1 MAGSIVSGDDERM
14 PLRDRVFEQLREDIL
29 NGKYIVNEELK
40 EIPIGKELGV
50 SRTPVREALRKLEL
64 EGLVTIIPNK
74 GAYVTGISA
83 EDVHDIYVIRSYL
96 EGLCAKW
103 ACRNATQDDI
113 DKLDEIICLARFNA
127 ERQRYEQMA
136 ELDSKFH
143 QQMYSCCGSKI
154 LRHILHDF
162 IQYVESVRQQT
173 LSKSERANEAIN
185 EHEQILE
192 AIKRRD
198 EKEAERISNLHIVNT
213 MANLRKR
220 GILKE
225 VGSLEN

>member
-1 MAGSIVSGDDERM
+1 MAKTVTPTDDERM

-29 NGKYIVNEELK
+29 NGKYTVNEELK
-40 EIPIGKELGV
+40 EIPIGKQLGV

-64 EGLVTIIPNK
+64 EGLVTIVPNK
-74 GAYVTGISA
+74 GAYVTGISTD
-83 EDVHDIYVIRSYL
+83 DVHDIYVIRSYL

-103 ACRNATQDDI
+103 ACRNATEEDLN
-113 DKLDEIICLARFNA
+113 KLDEIICLAKFNA
-127 ERQRYEQMA
+127 ERERYEQMA

-143 QQMYSCCGSKI
+143 QQMYAACGSKI

-173 LSKSERANEAIN
+173 LSRSERANEAIT

-192 AIKRRD
+192 AIKLRD
-198 EKEAERISNLHIVNT
+198 EEAAEKLSNQHILNT

-225 VGSLEN
+225 LDHADH